1 MGVGTFHLGPGRGTS
16 LAVFAAPRLT
26 RALFRP
32 PPFPRFLSQGGSRMF
47 GPRSGYSSKDAV
59 AHTEM
64 KARQDGQ
71 DAAGE
76 LEKRDLKKELLER
89 EAKHFSSKPN
99 LLAAKQLKVSRL

>member
-1 MGVGTFHLGPGRGTS
+1 
-16 LAVFAAPRLT
+16 
-26 RALFRP
+26 
-32 PPFPRFLSQGGSRMF
+32 MF

-76 LEKRDLKKELLER
+76 LEKRDLKKELLEK

-99 LLAAKQLKVSRL
+99 LLAAKQLKVSRLLSPPPLEHPTTAPHRKRQSTD

>member
-1 MGVGTFHLGPGRGTS
+1 MKVCS
-16 LAVFAAPRLT
+16 LIEREKTAQGGAKASPTPLRKEREERKHRKMTTAA
-26 RALFRP
+26 RP
-32 PPFPRFLSQGGSRMF
+32 TWAPAKGSEDQGGSRMF

-76 LEKRDLKKELLER
+76 LE
-89 EAKHFSSKPN
+89 
-99 LLAAKQLKVSRL
+99 